1 MVAQSQQSPLLSV
14 TVLNYNYGHFLPNCL
29 DSILSQSFKD
39 FEVILINDTSTDNS
53 IEVIQPY
60 LADPRVRLID
70 HEENKG
76 FVASLIEGT
85 ELSRGKYITV
95 ISADDWIV
103 DMAAFEKQTA
113 VMEQDS
119 EIAFVYSAYGHFQD
133 EHSAPS
139 HVWRSAHGSYVRD
152 SNTAFVE
159 MVLNPYVLH
168 SGTIIRMTAY
178 RATGGYN
185 TSLHYAVDTDI
196 FLNLCH
202 VGKAAYIDEMLY
214 GYRRHMTSMSKT
226 SVSIK
231 RTLEE
236 VLQVIDQSFVKCPI
250 ADREQL
256 RSLRS
261 HAEQKALIAYAADEV
276 FRSCYHEG
284 WRGFRV
290 AVQLRPIQ
298 TICQKMTVI
307 VAARALLGETGFNQL
322 RRITSVG
329 NSRRREETTA
339 RHVAQQTSQ

>member
-29 DSILSQSFKD
+29 DSILGQSFKD
-39 FEVILINDTSTDNS
+39 FEIILINDKSTDNS
-53 IEVIQPY
+53 IEIIQPY
-60 LADPRVRLID
+60 LADPRVHLVN
-70 HEENKG
+70 HQENKG
-76 FVASLIEGT
+76 FVASLVEGT

-103 DMAAFEKQTA
+103 DMAAFEKQIA
-113 VMEQDS
+113 VMEQDP

-133 EHSAPS
+133 EHSTPS
-139 HVWRSAHGSYVRD
+139 HIWRSANSSYVRNSD
-152 SNTAFVE
+152 MAFAE

-168 SGTIIRMTAY
+168 SGTIIRSTAY
-178 RATGGYN
+178 QAVGGYN

-226 SVSIK
+226 AVSIK

-236 VLQVIDQSFVKCPI
+236 VLLVIDQAFARSPF
-250 ADREQL
+250 ADREHLGGLQC
-256 RSLRS
+256 S
-261 HAEQKALIAYAADEV
+261 AAQKALIAYTADEV
-276 FRSCYHEG
+276 FRSCYREG

-290 AVQLRPIQ
+290 AVQLRPTQ
-298 TICQKMTVI
+298 TIFQKMTMI
-307 VAARALLGETGFNQL
+307 VAARALLGERGFNQVKRL
-322 RRITSVG
+322 TAY
-329 NSRRREETTA
+329 NLHRRERIDG
-339 RHVAQQTSQ
+339 RHVVRQISQ